1 MSGVAAAGGCSFHSR
16 ARCSIRSTGTRS
28 GLVSPLRTVLFQPGS
43 DWLLVPAMAPA
54 FDAELLTVSVE
65 LKIHI
70 AQLMADAI
78 RRIIQP
84 GNIVG
89 GHHYSISATS

>member
-1 MSGVAAAGGCSFHSR
+1 
-16 ARCSIRSTGTRS
+16 
-28 GLVSPLRTVLFQPGS
+28 
-43 DWLLVPAMAPA
+43 MAPA

-78 RRIIQP
+78 RRMRVSRHRNYWP
-84 GNIVG
+84 
-89 GHHYSISATS
+89 T

>member
-1 MSGVAAAGGCSFHSR
+1 
-16 ARCSIRSTGTRS
+16 
-28 GLVSPLRTVLFQPGS
+28 
-43 DWLLVPAMAPA
+43 MAPA

-89 GHHYSISATS
+89 GHHYSISVTS